1 MGVTV
6 KTILG
11 KLRFII
17 SNSVKI
23 IKIVTVYSKWV
34 IIKPRFFFFWGPGQN
49 KIVDKV
55 IA

>member
-17 SNSVKI
+17 SNSGKI

-34 IIKPRFFFFWGPGQN
+34 IIKPSLFFFWPGQN
-49 KIVDKV
+49 KVVDKA

>member
-34 IIKPRFFFFWGPGQN
+34 IIKPRVFFFGPGQN

>member
-23 IKIVTVYSKWV
+23 IKIATVYSKWV
-34 IIKPRFFFFWGPGQN
+34 TIKPRFFFFWPGQN

>member
-23 IKIVTVYSKWV
+23 IKIATVYSKWV
-34 IIKPRFFFFWGPGQN
+34 TIKPSFFFFGPGQN